1 MGTMSTADNP
11 ENLVAP
17 ANRWMRRL
25 KKLRVNKAGLA
36 GVIIIL
42 GLIIVAIAAD
52 TIAPYSYREQNLSNM
67 NSPPS
72 TEHFMGTD
80 ELGRDIFKHLFP
92 NAIAPVVAEITRVTF
107 LNPLGDH
114 NTGSSPQD
122 LYDLSRAVVNAQI
135 FSMVGMFNRSPGEW
149 GFSISGPK
157 DIMSTPSIFAPMMA
171 HSSPA

>member
-1 MGTMSTADNP
+1 MSIADNP

-25 KKLRVNKAGLA
+25 KKLRVHKAGLA

-80 ELGRDIFKHLFP
+80 EFGRDIF
-92 NAIAPVVAEITRVTF
+92 
-107 LNPLGDH
+107 
-114 NTGSSPQD
+114 NTCSPMPSHRW
-122 LYDLSRAVVNAQI
+122 LRK
-135 FSMVGMFNRSPGEW
+135 SPGNVLE
-149 GFSISGPK
+149 
-157 DIMSTPSIFAPMMA
+157 
-171 HSSPA
+171 SSR